1 MKFLVSI
8 MPLLIWF
15 SCKTKQAN
23 NAAPSVLNINS
34 EISTD
39 FSTQLKDTLGI
50 NYVSHRISA
59 DTLFLKANILIGKS
73 DEFHCIISPAR
84 TKSIPPQQAI
94 ALIRKS
100 YQPSKGDVR
109 KEIAFQIHLL
119 DLQQS
124 RHALVLKLANNN
136 QSISYKP

>member
-1 MKFLVSI
+1 MKFPISTLCLLV
-8 MPLLIWF
+8 WF
-15 SCKTKQAN
+15 ACKTNQATITS
-23 NAAPSVLNINS
+23 PSLVNLNL
-34 EISTD
+34 EITPD
-39 FSTQLKDTLGI
+39 FSNQLNDTLGI

-59 DTLFLKANILIGKS
+59 DTLFLKTQVLVGKS

-100 YQPSKGDVR
+100 YRPLNGNVR
-109 KEIAFQIHLL
+109 KEIEFQIRLL

>member
-1 MKFLVSI
+1 MKFLVGI
-8 MPLLIWF
+8 MSLLIWF
-15 SCKTKQAN
+15 SCKTRQAN
-23 NAAPSVLNINS
+23 NTALSVVNLNS
-34 EISTD
+34 ELSPN
-39 FSTQLKDTLGI
+39 FSNQLRDTLGI

-59 DTLFLKANILIGKS
+59 DTLFLKANVIIGKS
-73 DEFHCIISPAR
+73 DEFHCILSPAR

-100 YQPSKGDVR
+100 YQPLKGDVR
-109 KEIAFQIHLL
+109 KEIEFQIHLL

>member
-1 MKFLVSI
+1 MKFLVGI
-8 MPLLIWF
+8 MSLLIWF
-15 SCKTKQAN
+15 SCKTRQAN
-23 NAAPSVLNINS
+23 NTALSVINLNS
-34 EISTD
+34 ELSPD
-39 FSTQLKDTLGI
+39 FSNQLRDTLGI

-59 DTLFLKANILIGKS
+59 DTLFLKANVIIGKS
-73 DEFHCIISPAR
+73 DEFHCILSPAR

-100 YQPSKGDVR
+100 YQPLKGDVR
-109 KEIAFQIHLL
+109 KEIEFQIHLL